1 ALHNRRYIELFGLA
15 ADVVRPG
22 LAMRELLAHSADRG
36 NFAGAPFDAVWQ
48 SRTDRLA
55 RRMAFDECQELADG
69 RVIAIN
75 YRPVAGGG

>member
-1 ALHNRRYIELFGLA
+1 AALDAITHGLCVFDAGLRLALHNRRYIELFGLA

-48 SRTDRLA
+48 SRT
-55 RRMAFDECQELADG
+55 
-69 RVIAIN
+69 
-75 YRPVAGGG
+75 